1 MEAHRLGLPLAV
13 GIAVVAAGA
22 ATLILQP
29 RHGLIE
35 PAPVAAEAYFS
46 PSQLDRAHDFTRV
59 QRLLGLGGLA
69 IEGVTLGVL
78 ALRPPRRLRRLLER
92 GKARPILAAAAA
104 GAGFAVL
111 TVVISLPLGVIG

>member
-13 GIAVVAAGA
+13 GIAVACAGA
-22 ATLILQP
+22 ATFALQP

-46 PSQLDRAHDFTRV
+46 PSELDRAHDYRDV

-69 IEGVTLGVL
+69 IEGATLAVL
-78 ALRPPRRLRRLLER
+78 AFRPPRRLRRLLER
-92 GKARPILAAAAA
+92 GAARPILAAGAA
-104 GAGFAVL
+104 
-111 TVVISLPLGVIG
+111 